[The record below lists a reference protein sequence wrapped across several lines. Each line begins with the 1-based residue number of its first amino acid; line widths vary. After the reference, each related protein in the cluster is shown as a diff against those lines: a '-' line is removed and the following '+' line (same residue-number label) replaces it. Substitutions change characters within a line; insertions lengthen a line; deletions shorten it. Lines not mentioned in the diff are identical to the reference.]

1 MKAQMKR
8 MNMTKAISQLLDIYW
23 TKITILT
30 ILALLTS
37 SLSVYAEKSTIKNST
52 IIVTA
57 TGTSQ
62 ATPDM
67 AVMNLAVITHDKTAQ
82 KALEANNKSINNI
95 IDSFKKEGIQKKDI
109 QTSNLSIYHINP
121 DKHQEQRND
130 ESLYQV
136 SHSLTVRI
144 RDLLNAGMIFDQ
156 AMGLGMNS
164 VRGITFTNIDTKPFY
179 TAARKQAIAEA
190 IEKAK
195 TLAQAANVK
204 LGKIIEINES
214 NDSSHLMPHLISRA
228 QTASY
233 ADTHFSNGELN
244 YSVNVTVTFA
254 ID

>member
-1 MKAQMKR
+1 MRR
-8 MNMTKAISQLLDIYW
+8 MNMTKAISQLFNIYW

-57 TGTSQ
+57 TGESQ

-67 AVMNLAVITHDKTAQ
+67 AVMNLAVITHNKTAQ
-82 KALEANNKSINNI
+82 KALEANNKSINSI
-95 IDSFKKEGIQKKDI
+95 IDSFKKEGIQEKDI
-109 QTSNLSIYHINP
+109 QTSNLFIHYINS
-121 DKHQEQRND
+121 DKHQEQRGD
-130 ESLYQV
+130 ENLYQV

-144 RDLLNAGMIFDQ
+144 RDLLNAGMILDQ
-156 AMGLGMNS
+156 AMALGINS
-164 VRGITFTNIDTKPFY
+164 VRDITFTNTDTKPFY

-190 IEKAK
+190 IEKAE
-195 TLAQAANVK
+195 TLAHAASVK

-214 NDSSHLMPHLISRA
+214 NDSPHLMPRFISRA

-233 ADTHFSNGELN
+233 ADTHFSSGELN
-244 YSVNVTVTFA
+244 YNVTVTVTFA